1 MEMSIHMT
9 ETTTAAN
16 TREWA
21 GVAIPAAGTFRLDSA
36 HTTVGFVA
44 THMMFTKVRGRF
56 ADLTGTVTL
65 AEDPTRSTID
75 VTIKTASVTTGAD
88 DRDAHLR
95 SADFFDVE
103 KYPEMTFR
111 STEIRHVSGPEFV
124 VIGDL
129 TIRGVTRQVELAATF
144 EGAGT
149 NPFGA
154 EVAGVSARTEVNR
167 EDWGLT
173 WNAALETG
181 GVLVGKKV
189 ILEIEAQ
196 AARA

>member
-1 MEMSIHMT
+1 MT
-9 ETTTAAN
+9 ETTFA

-21 GVAIPAAGTFRLDSA
+21 GVAIPAAGTFKLDAA
-36 HTTVGFVA
+36 HTTFGFVA

-56 ADLTGTVTL
+56 TDVDGTVEL
-65 AEDPTRSTID
+65 AADPTQSVIEI
-75 VTIKTASVTTGAD
+75 TIKTASITTGSD

-103 KYPEMTFR
+103 NHPEMKFR
-111 STEIRHVSGPEFV
+111 STGIRHVGGPDFAVSGDF
-124 VIGDL
+124 
-129 TIRGVTRQVELAATF
+129 TIRGVTRPIELSVTF

-154 EVAGVSARTEVNR
+154 EVAGVSARAEVNR

-173 WNAALETG
+173 WNAPLETG

-189 ILEIEAQ
+189 VLEIEAQ